1 MFSETPIISVISFI
15 ETWEVLFIVYISE
28 ISPPKK
34 ISGLSSICVAFDY
47 NPYIVD
53 SLKTIP
59 TYYYHKKDKVWEFPV
74 CYLGRLLDNLTFLDE
89 IQLKLLDTPESG
101 QFRQGQLFQEP
112 LSEIEK
118 VSFKMKPFEHQLEA
132 INFGLEHEKWLLLD
146 SMGLGKT
153 NSIIWLAE
161 TLKRRGI
168 IDHCFIICGV
178 NSLKQNWKKE
188 IAKFSTESAVVLG
201 EYTTRTGTIRY
212 RPMDKRAE
220 QLRNPIEEFFVITNI
235 ESLRDD
241 RIIEAFKKSENS
253 FGMIAFDEAHK
264 AATKTSQQ
272 GTNLLKLDAPFKI
285 AATGTLITNNPLSA
299 YVPLSWTEN
308 DQSTLTTYKS
318 QYCNFGGFKNAQ
330 VIGFKNLEVLQE
342 EISNCSLRRTL
353 DQVRSDMPP
362 KTVTIELLEL
372 EDDQRKFYEAI
383 KEGVKEEADKIE
395 LKSANLLALTTRLR
409 QATACPSL
417 LTTQNICSV
426 KVERCVELI
435 SELTSQG
442 EKVVVLSVF
451 KETLNELA
459 AKLGQFRYSIN
470 TGDTPD
476 AIVGNNVDRFQNDPN
491 EQVFAGTWGKVGTGW
506 TLNAASYLICLDT
519 PYTAAMFDQGTDR
532 VWRVNNER
540 PAFITVLEC
549 KDTIDERVQQIIE
562 HKKELGEYLVDGVEF
577 SGTTSSKLDDELR
590 AIIRDL

>member
-1 MFSETPIISVISFI
+1 MIRIIETSTPI
-15 ETWEVLFIVYISE
+15 
-28 ISPPKK
+28 K
-34 ISGLSSICVAFDY
+34 ISGLSSLLVTFDF
-47 NPYIVD
+47 NQYIVD
-53 SLKTIP
+53 ALKTIP
-59 TYYYHKKDKVWEFPV
+59 TYYYHKAIQTWEFPV
-74 CYLGRLLDNLTFLDE
+74 CYLSRLLDSLTFLDD
-89 IQLKLLDTPESG
+89 IQLQLLDDSFLSKS
-101 QFRQGQLFQEP
+101 QYNQAP

-118 VSFKMKPFEHQLEA
+118 VSFKMKPFDHQLEA
-132 INFGLEHEKWLLLD
+132 INYGLAQEKWLLLD

-201 EYTTRTGTIRY
+201 EYTTRNGTIRY
-212 RPMDKRAE
+212 RSMDKRAA
-220 QLRNPIEEFFVITNI
+220 QLKDPIEEFFVITNL

-241 RIIEAFKKSENS
+241 RIIEAFKKSSNN

-272 GTNLLKLDAPFKI
+272 GTNLLKLDAPFKV

-299 YVPLSWTEN
+299 YVPLSWTGN
-308 DQSTLTTYKS
+308 DQSILTTYKS
-318 QYCNFGGFKNAQ
+318 QYCNFGGIHNAQ

-342 EISNCSLRRTL
+342 EIQSCSLRRTL

-362 KTVTIELLEL
+362 KTVTIEVLEPD
-372 EDDQRKFYEAI
+372 ESQRKFYEAI
-383 KEGVKEEADKIE
+383 KQGVKEEADKIE

-417 LTTQNICSV
+417 LTSQKIESI
-426 KVERCVELI
+426 KVQRCLEYIEELV
-435 SELTSQG
+435 SQG

-451 KETLNELA
+451 KETINDLA
-459 AKLGQFRYSIN
+459 TKLGQFRFSVN
-470 TGDTPD
+470 TGDVPD
-476 AIVGNNVDRFQNDPN
+476 AVVASNVSRFQDDPN
-491 EQVFAGTWGKVGTGW
+491 EQVFIGTWGKVGTGW
-506 TLNAASYLICLDT
+506 TLNAASYLICIDT

-532 VWRVNNER
+532 IWRVNNDR
-540 PAFITVLEC
+540 PAFITVLLC
-549 KDTIDERVQQIIE
+549 GDTIDERVQQIIE
-562 HKKELGEYLVDGVEF
+562 NKKELGDYLVDGIEF
-577 SGTTSSKLDDELR
+577 SGTINNKLEDELR
-590 AIIRDL
+590 SIIRDL

>member
-1 MFSETPIISVISFI
+1 MIKI
-15 ETWEVLFIVYISE
+15 YE
-28 ISPPKK
+28 ISPPQK
-34 ISGLSSICVAFDY
+34 ISGLSSLIVQFDY
-47 NPYIVD
+47 NEYIVD
-53 SLKTIP
+53 SIKTIP
-59 TYYYHKKDKVWEFPV
+59 TTHYHKKEKVWELPV
-74 CYLGRLLDNLTFLDE
+74 CYLGRLLDSLTFLDE
-89 IQLKLLDTPESG
+89 IQLRLLDTPDSG
-101 QFRQGQLFQEP
+101 EFHFNKNFNLEP
-112 LSEIEK
+112 LTEIEK

-132 INFGLEHEKWLLLD
+132 INFGLDKEKWLLLD

-188 IAKFSTESAVVLG
+188 IQKFSTESAVVLG
-201 EYTTRTGTIRY
+201 EYTTRTGNTRY
-212 RPMDKRAE
+212 RSMDKRAE
-220 QLRNPIEEFFVITNI
+220 QLRNPIEEFFVITNL

-241 RIIEAFKKSENS
+241 RIIEAFKKSSNK

-272 GTNLLKLDAPFKI
+272 GTNLLKLEAPFKI

-299 YVPLSWTEN
+299 YVPLSWTDN
-308 DQSTLTTYKS
+308 DQSTLSNYKS
-318 QYCNFGGFKNAQ
+318 QYCNFGGFKNNQ

-342 EISNCSLRRTL
+342 VISNCSLRRTL

-362 KTVTIELLEL
+362 KTVTLELLEP

-383 KEGVKEEADKIE
+383 KEGVKEEADKID
-395 LKSANLLALTTRLR
+395 LKTSSLLALTTRLR
-409 QATACPSL
+409 QASACPSI
-417 LTTQNICSV
+417 LTTQPISSC
-426 KVERCVELI
+426 KVDRCLELI
-435 SELTSQG
+435 QELTSQG

-459 AKLGQFRYSIN
+459 AKLGEFRFSLN
-470 TGDTPD
+470 TGDIPD
-476 AIVGNNVDRFQNDPN
+476 PVVASNVARFQDDPR
-491 EQVFAGTWGKVGTGW
+491 EQVFIGTWGKVGTGW
-506 TLNAASYLICLDT
+506 TLNSSSYLICLDT

-532 VWRVNNER
+532 IWRVNNTR
-540 PAFITVLEC
+540 PAFITVLMC

-562 HKKELGEYLVDGVEF
+562 TKKELGEYLVDGVDF
-577 SGTTSSKLDDELR
+577 DNTNNYKLDDELR
-590 AIIRDL
+590 AILRDL

>member
-1 MFSETPIISVISFI
+1 MIHIT
-15 ETWEVLFIVYISE
+15 E
-28 ISPPKK
+28 ISPPQK
-34 ISGLSSICVAFDY
+34 ISGLSSICVTFDF
-47 NPYIVD
+47 NQYIVD
-53 SLKTIP
+53 ALKTIP
-59 TYYYHKKDKVWEFPV
+59 TYYYHKKDNVWEFPI
-74 CYLGRLLDNLTFLDE
+74 CYLGRLLDSLTFLDE
-89 IQLKLLDTPESG
+89 INLKLLDTPESG
-101 QFRQGQLFQEP
+101 EFHFGRQFNLEP
-112 LSEIEK
+112 LSETEK
-118 VSFKMKPFEHQLEA
+118 ISFKMNPFEHQLEA
-132 INFGLEHEKWLLLD
+132 INYGLAHEKWLLLD

-188 IAKFSTESAVVLG
+188 IAKFSTESAIVLG
-201 EYTTRTGTIRY
+201 EHVTRTGSIRY
-212 RPMDKRAE
+212 KSMEKRAE
-220 QLRNPIEEFFVITNI
+220 QLRDPIDEFFVITNL

-241 RIIEAFKKSENS
+241 RIIEAFKKSSNK

-272 GTNLLKLDAPFKI
+272 GTNLLKLEAPFKV

-299 YVPLSWTEN
+299 YVPLSWTGN
-308 DQSTLTTYKS
+308 DQSILTTYKS
-318 QYCNFGGFKNAQ
+318 QYCNFGGIRDSQ

-342 EISNCSLRRTL
+342 EIKSCSLRRTL

-362 KTVTIELLEL
+362 KTVTLEVL
-372 EDDQRKFYEAI
+372 EPNDDQRKFYEAI

-417 LTTQNICSV
+417 LTTQNVSSC
-426 KVERCVELI
+426 KVDRCVELI
-435 SELTSQG
+435 QELTSQG

-451 KETLNELA
+451 KETINELS
-459 AKLGQFRYSIN
+459 AKLDQFRYSIN
-470 TGDTPD
+470 TGDIPD
-476 AIVGNNVDRFQNDPN
+476 AVVANNVSRFQEDPN
-491 EQVFAGTWGKVGTGW
+491 EQVFVGTWGKVGTGW
-506 TLNAASYLICLDT
+506 TLNAASYLICIDT

-532 VWRVNNER
+532 IWRVNNTR
-540 PAFITVLEC
+540 PAFITVLLC
-549 KDTIDERVQQIIE
+549 KETIDERVQQIIE
-562 HKKELGEYLVDGVEF
+562 TKKELGEYLVDGVEF
-577 SGTTSSKLDDELR
+577 SSQNSTKLDDELR

>member
-1 MFSETPIISVISFI
+1 MIRIIETSTPI
-15 ETWEVLFIVYISE
+15 
-28 ISPPKK
+28 K
-34 ISGLSSICVAFDY
+34 ISGLSSLLVTFDF
-47 NPYIVD
+47 NQYIVD

-59 TYYYHKKDKVWEFPV
+59 TYYYHKAIQTWEFPV
-74 CYLGRLLDNLTFLDE
+74 CYLSRLLDSLTFLDD
-89 IQLKLLDTPESG
+89 IQLQLLDDSFLSKS
-101 QFRQGQLFQEP
+101 QYNQAP

-118 VSFKMKPFEHQLEA
+118 VSFKMTPFEHQLEA
-132 INFGLEHEKWLLLD
+132 INYGLAHEKWLLLD

-161 TLKRRGI
+161 TLKRRGL

-188 IAKFSTESAVVLG
+188 IEKFSTESAIILG
-201 EYTTRTGTIRY
+201 EYTTRTGKIRY
-212 RPMDKRAE
+212 RSMDKRAQ
-220 QLRNPIEEFFVITNI
+220 QLKDPIEEFFVITNL

-241 RIIEAFKKSENS
+241 RIIEAFNKTHNK

-272 GTNLLKLDAPFKI
+272 GTNLLKLNAPFKI

-308 DQSTLTTYKS
+308 DQSILTTYKS
-318 QYCNFGGFKNAQ
+318 QYCNLGGFKNSQ

-342 EISNCSLRRTL
+342 EISACSLRRTL

-362 KTVTIELLEL
+362 KTVTLEVL
-372 EDDQRKFYEAI
+372 EPEDDQRKFYEAI
-383 KEGVKEEADKIE
+383 KEGVKEEADKID
-395 LKSANLLALTTRLR
+395 LKTSSLLALTTRLR

-417 LTTQNICSV
+417 LTTQ
-426 KVERCVELI
+426 KVSNCKIDRCVELI
-435 SELTSQG
+435 QELTSQG

-459 AKLGQFRYSIN
+459 TKSSEFRYSIN
-470 TGDTPD
+470 TGDVPD
-476 AIVGNNVDRFQNDPN
+476 TIVSQNVSRFQDDPN
-491 EQVFAGTWGKVGTGW
+491 EQVFVGTWGKVGTGW

-519 PYTAAMFDQGTDR
+519 PYTAAMFDQGCDR
-532 VWRVNNER
+532 IWRVNNTR
-540 PAFITVLEC
+540 PAFITVLLCE
-549 KDTIDERVQQIIE
+549 DTIDERVQQIIE
-562 HKKELGEYLVDGVEF
+562 TKKELGEFLVDGVDF
-577 SGTTSSKLDDELR
+577 SDNNQQLNEILR
-590 AIIRDL
+590 DIVTNL

>member
-1 MFSETPIISVISFI
+1 MIRIF
-15 ETWEVLFIVYISE
+15 E

-34 ISGLSSICVAFDY
+34 ISGLSSLLVDFEY
-47 NPYIVD
+47 NQFIVD
-53 SLKTIP
+53 AIKTIP
-59 TYYYHKKDKVWEFPV
+59 TAHYHKKEKVWELPV
-74 CYLGRLLDNLTFLDE
+74 CYLGRLLDTLTFLDE
-89 IQLKLLDTPESG
+89 IQLKLLNTPESG
-101 QFRQGQLFQEP
+101 EFRFNKQFNLEP

-132 INFGLEHEKWLLLD
+132 INFGLAKEKWLLLD

-188 IAKFSTESAVVLG
+188 IQKFSTESAVVLG
-201 EYTTRTGTIRY
+201 EYTTRNGTTRY
-212 RPMDKRAE
+212 RSMDKRAL
-220 QLRNPIEEFFVITNI
+220 QLKDPIEEFFVITNL

-241 RIIEAFKKSENS
+241 RIIEAFNKSANK

-299 YVPLSWTEN
+299 YVPLSWTGN
-308 DQSTLTTYKS
+308 DESTLTNYKS
-318 QYCNFGGFKNAQ
+318 QYCNFGGFADKQ

-342 EISNCSLRRTL
+342 EIAACSLRRTL

-362 KTVTIELLEL
+362 KTVTLELLEP

-395 LKSANLLALTTRLR
+395 LKTSSLLALTTRLR
-409 QATACPSL
+409 QASACPSL
-417 LTTQNICSV
+417 LTTQPISSC
-426 KVERCVELI
+426 KVDRCVELI
-435 SELTSQG
+435 QELTSQG

-459 AKLGQFRYSIN
+459 AKLGEFRYTIN
-470 TGDTPD
+470 TGDVPD
-476 AIVGNNVDRFQNDPN
+476 AIVADHVARFQDNPD
-491 EQVFAGTWGKVGTGW
+491 EQVFIGTWGKVGTGW

-532 VWRVNNER
+532 IWRVNNTR
-540 PAFITVLEC
+540 PAFIIVLMC

-562 HKKELGEYLVDGVEF
+562 TKKELGEYLVDGVEF
-577 SGTTSSKLDDELR
+577 DNGNNSKLNDELR
-590 AIIRDL
+590 AILRDL

>member
-1 MFSETPIISVISFI
+1 MI
-15 ETWEVLFIVYISE
+15 YITE
-28 ISPPKK
+28 ISPAKK
-34 ISGLSSICVAFDY
+34 ISGLSSIAVTFDF
-47 NPYIVD
+47 NQYIVD
-53 SLKTIP
+53 ALKTIP
-59 TYYYHKKDKVWEFPV
+59 TFYYHKKDNVWEFPV

-101 QFRQGQLFQEP
+101 EFHFNRQYNLEP

-132 INFGLEHEKWLLLD
+132 INFGLAQEKWLLLD

-188 IAKFSTESAVVLG
+188 IEKFSTESAVVLG
-201 EYTTRTGTIRY
+201 EYVTRTGTIRY
-212 RPMDKRAE
+212 RSMEKRAK
-220 QLRNPIEEFFVITNI
+220 QLLDPIDEFFVITNL

-241 RIIEAFKKSENS
+241 RIIEAFKKTHNK

-264 AATKTSQQ
+264 AATKSSQQ
-272 GTNLLKLDAPFKI
+272 GTNLLKLDAPFKV

-299 YVPLSWTEN
+299 YVPLSWTGN

-342 EISNCSLRRTL
+342 EINSCSLRRTL
-353 DQVRSDMPP
+353 DQVRTDMPP
-362 KTVTIELLEL
+362 KTVTLELLEPD
-372 EDDQRKFYEAI
+372 DDQRKFYEAI

-409 QATACPSL
+409 QATSCPSL
-417 LTTQNICSV
+417 LTTQNVSSC
-426 KVERCVELI
+426 KVDRCVELI
-435 SELTSQG
+435 QELTSQG

-451 KETLNELA
+451 KETLKELA
-459 AKLGQFRYSIN
+459 AKLDQFHFSIN

-476 AIVGNNVDRFQNDPN
+476 AVVASNVARFQDDPN

-532 VWRVNNER
+532 IWRVNNTR
-540 PAFITVLEC
+540 PAFITVLLC
-549 KDTIDERVQQIIE
+549 KETIDERVQQIIE
-562 HKKELGEYLVDGVEF
+562 AKKELGEYLVDGIEF
-577 SGTTSSKLDDELR
+577 TNAINNKLDDELR

>member
-1 MFSETPIISVISFI
+1 MIHIT
-15 ETWEVLFIVYISE
+15 E
-28 ISPPKK
+28 ISPPQKM
-34 ISGLSSICVAFDY
+34 SGLSSICVTFDF
-47 NPYIVD
+47 NQYIVD
-53 SLKTIP
+53 ALKTIP
-59 TYYYHKKDKVWEFPV
+59 TYYYHKKDNVWEFPI
-74 CYLGRLLDNLTFLDE
+74 CYLSRLLDSLTFLDE
-89 IQLKLLDTPESG
+89 IQLRLLDTPESG
-101 QFRQGQLFQEP
+101 EFRFNKQYNLEP

-118 VSFKMKPFEHQLEA
+118 VSFKMKPFDHQLEA
-132 INFGLEHEKWLLLD
+132 INYGLAQEKWLLLD

-161 TLKRRGI
+161 TLKRRGV

-201 EYTTRTGTIRY
+201 EYTTRNGTIRY
-212 RPMDKRAE
+212 RSMDKRAA
-220 QLRNPIEEFFVITNI
+220 QLKDPIEEFFVITNL

-241 RIIEAFKKSENS
+241 RIIEAFKKSSNK

-299 YVPLSWTEN
+299 YVPLSWTGN
-308 DQSTLTTYKS
+308 DKSILTTYKS
-318 QYCNFGGFKNAQ
+318 QYCNFGGIHNAQ

-342 EISNCSLRRTL
+342 EIQSCSLRRTL
-353 DQVRSDMPP
+353 DQVRTDMPP
-362 KTVTIELLEL
+362 KTVTLEVL
-372 EDDQRKFYEAI
+372 EPDESQRKFYEAI

-417 LTTQNICSV
+417 LTTQNISSC
-426 KVERCVELI
+426 KVDRCVELI
-435 SELTSQG
+435 QELTSQG

-451 KETLNELA
+451 KETLNDLA
-459 AKLGQFRYSIN
+459 AKLDQFRFSIN
-470 TGDTPD
+470 TGDVPD
-476 AIVGNNVDRFQNDPN
+476 AIVADNVSRFQDDPR
-491 EQVFAGTWGKVGTGW
+491 EQVFIGTWGKVGTGW
-506 TLNAASYLICLDT
+506 TLNAASYLICIDT

-532 VWRVNNER
+532 IWRVNNDR
-540 PAFITVLEC
+540 PAFITVLIC
-549 KDTIDERVQQIIE
+549 GDTIDERVQEIIE
-562 HKKELGEYLVDGVEF
+562 RKKELGEYLVDGVEF
-577 SGTTSSKLDDELR
+577 SGQLNSKLDDELR

>member
-1 MFSETPIISVISFI
+1 MIRIF
-15 ETWEVLFIVYISE
+15 E
-28 ISPPKK
+28 ISPGKK
-34 ISGLSSICVAFDY
+34 ISGLSSLIIDFDF
-47 NPYIVD
+47 NQYIVD
-53 SLKTIP
+53 ALKTLP
-59 TYYYHKKDKVWEFPV
+59 TYHYFKKEKCWEVPI
-74 CYLGRLLDNLTFLDE
+74 CYLGRVLDSLTFLDD
-89 IQLKLLDTPESG
+89 IQLRLLDSPESG
-101 QFRQGQLFQEP
+101 EFHFNKNFNLKP

-118 VSFKMKPFEHQLEA
+118 ISFKMKPFEHQLEA
-132 INFGLEHEKWLLLD
+132 INFGLDKEKWLLLD

-188 IAKFSTESAVVLG
+188 IQKFSTESAVVLG
-201 EYTTRTGTIRY
+201 EYTTRNGTTRY
-212 RPMDKRAE
+212 RSMDKRAQ
-220 QLRNPIEEFFVITNI
+220 QLKDPIEEFFVITNL

-241 RIIEAFKKSENS
+241 RIIEAFKTSSNK

-272 GTNLLKLDAPFKI
+272 GTNLLKLEAPFKI

-299 YVPLSWTEN
+299 YVPLSWTGN
-308 DQSTLTTYKS
+308 DQATLTNYKS
-318 QYCNFGGFKNAQ
+318 QYCNFGGFKNNQ
-330 VIGFKNLEVLQE
+330 VIGFKNLDVLQE
-342 EISNCSLRRTL
+342 EIKSCSLRRTL

-362 KTVTIELLEL
+362 KTVTLELLEP

-395 LKSANLLALTTRLR
+395 LKTSSLLALTTRLR
-409 QATACPSL
+409 QASACPSI
-417 LTTQNICSV
+417 LTTQSV
-426 KVERCVELI
+426 SSCKVDRCVELI
-435 SELTSQG
+435 QELCSQG

-459 AKLGQFRYSIN
+459 AKLSEFRFTVN
-470 TGDTPD
+470 TGDVPD
-476 AIVGNNVDRFQNDPN
+476 PVVASNVARFQDDPN
-491 EQVFAGTWGKVGTGW
+491 EQVFIGTWGKVGTGW
-506 TLNAASYLICLDT
+506 TLNSAAYLICLDT

-532 VWRVNNER
+532 IWRVNNTR
-540 PAFITVLEC
+540 PAFITVLMC

-562 HKKELGEYLVDGVEF
+562 TKKELGEYLVDGVE
-577 SGTTSSKLDDELR
+577 TDNLNNSKLDDELR
-590 AIIRDL
+590 AILRDL

>member
-1 MFSETPIISVISFI
+1 MINV
-15 ETWEVLFIVYISE
+15 VE
-28 ISPPKK
+28 ISPPLK
-34 ISGLSSICVAFDY
+34 ISGLSSLLVSFDF
-47 NPYIVD
+47 NQYIVD
-53 SLKTIP
+53 SIKTIP
-59 TYYYHKKDKVWEFPV
+59 TAHYHKTRKCWELPIA
-74 CYLGRLLDNLTFLDE
+74 YLGRLLDSLTFLDE

-101 QFRQGQLFQEP
+101 EFHFNKNFNLEP

-118 VSFKMKPFEHQLEA
+118 ISFKMKPFEHQLEA
-132 INFGLEHEKWLLLD
+132 INFGLDKEKWLLLD

-188 IAKFSTESAVVLG
+188 IQKFSTESAVVLG
-201 EYTTRTGTIRY
+201 EYTTRNGTTRY
-212 RPMDKRAE
+212 RSMDKRAQ
-220 QLRNPIEEFFVITNI
+220 QLKDPIEEFFVITNL

-241 RIIEAFKKSENS
+241 RIIEAFKTSANK

-272 GTNLLKLDAPFKI
+272 GTNLLKLEAPFKI

-299 YVPLSWTEN
+299 YVPLSWTGN
-308 DQSTLTTYKS
+308 DQSTLSNYKS
-318 QYCNFGGFKNAQ
+318 QYCNFGGFKNNQ
-330 VIGFKNLEVLQE
+330 VIGFKNLDVLQE
-342 EISNCSLRRTL
+342 VIKSCSLRRTL

-362 KTVTIELLEL
+362 KTVTLELLEP

-395 LKSANLLALTTRLR
+395 LKTSSLLALTTRLR
-409 QATACPSL
+409 QASACPGI
-417 LTTQNICSV
+417 LTTQSV
-426 KVERCVELI
+426 SSCKVDRCIELI
-435 SELTSQG
+435 QELTSQG

-459 AKLGQFRYSIN
+459 AKLGEFRFSIN
-470 TGDTPD
+470 TGDVPD
-476 AIVGNNVDRFQNDPN
+476 PVVASNVARFQDDPN
-491 EQVFAGTWGKVGTGW
+491 EQVFIGTWGKVGTGW
-506 TLNAASYLICLDT
+506 TLNSSSYLICLDT

-532 VWRVNNER
+532 IWRVNNTR
-540 PAFITVLEC
+540 PAFITVLMC

-562 HKKELGEYLVDGVEF
+562 TKKELGEYLVDGVEF
-577 SGTTSSKLDDELR
+577 SSTINSRLDDELR
-590 AIIRDL
+590 AILRDL

>member
-1 MFSETPIISVISFI
+1 MIRIT
-15 ETWEVLFIVYISE
+15 E

-34 ISGLSSICVAFDY
+34 ISGLSSICVTFDF
-47 NPYIVD
+47 NQYIVD

-59 TYYYHKKDKVWEFPV
+59 TFYYHKKDNVWEFPV
-74 CYLGRLLDNLTFLDE
+74 CYLGRLLDSLTFLDE
-89 IQLKLLDTPESG
+89 IQLKLLNTPESG
-101 QFRQGQLFQEP
+101 VFQSGEQGQYP
-112 LSEIEK
+112 LSETEK

-161 TLKRRGI
+161 TLKRRGV

-220 QLRNPIEEFFVITNI
+220 QLKSPIEEFFVITNI

-241 RIIEAFKKSENS
+241 RIIEAFKNS
-253 FGMIAFDEAHK
+253 SNKFGMIAFDEAHK
-264 AATKTSQQ
+264 AATKSSQQ

-299 YVPLSWTEN
+299 YVPLSWTGN

-342 EISNCSLRRTL
+342 VINNCSLRRTL

-362 KTVTIELLEL
+362 KTVTIELLEP

-417 LTTQNICSV
+417 LTTQEISSC
-426 KVERCVELI
+426 KVDRCVELI
-435 SELTSQG
+435 QELTSQG

-476 AIVGNNVDRFQNDPN
+476 AVVGSNVDRFQEDPR

-549 KDTIDERVQQIIE
+549 KDTIDERVQEIIE
-562 HKKELGEYLVDGVEF
+562 RKKELGEYLVDGVEF
-577 SGTTSSKLDDELR
+577 SGQINSKLDDELR
-590 AIIRDL
+590 AIIRGL

>member
-1 MFSETPIISVISFI
+1 MIHIT
-15 ETWEVLFIVYISE
+15 E
-28 ISPPKK
+28 ISPPQK
-34 ISGLSSICVAFDY
+34 ISGLSSICVTFDF
-47 NPYIVD
+47 NQYIVD
-53 SLKTIP
+53 ALKTIP
-59 TYYYHKKDKVWEFPV
+59 TYYYHKKDNVWEFPI
-74 CYLGRLLDNLTFLDE
+74 CYLNRLLDSLTFLDE
-89 IQLKLLDTPESG
+89 IQLRLLDTPESG
-101 QFRQGQLFQEP
+101 EFHFGRQFNLDP
-112 LSEIEK
+112 LSETET
-118 VSFKMKPFEHQLEA
+118 VSFKMKPFEHQLDA
-132 INFGLEHEKWLLLD
+132 INYGLTHEKWLLLD

-201 EYTTRTGTIRY
+201 EHITRTGSVRY
-212 RPMDKRAE
+212 KSMDKRAE
-220 QLRNPIEEFFVITNI
+220 QLRDPIDEFFVITNL

-241 RIIEAFKKSENS
+241 RIIEAFKKSSNK

-272 GTNLLKLDAPFKI
+272 GTNLLKLEAPFKV

-299 YVPLSWTEN
+299 YVPLSWTGN
-308 DQSTLTTYKS
+308 DQSILTTYKS
-318 QYCNFGGFKNAQ
+318 QYCNFGGIRDSQ

-342 EISNCSLRRTL
+342 EIKSCSLRRTL

-362 KTVTIELLEL
+362 KTVTLELLEP
-372 EDDQRKFYEAI
+372 DDTQRKFYEAI

-417 LTTQNICSV
+417 LTTQ
-426 KVERCVELI
+426 KVPSCKVDRCVELI
-435 SELTSQG
+435 QELTSQG

-451 KETLNELA
+451 KETINDLA
-459 AKLGQFRYSIN
+459 TKLGQFRFSVN
-470 TGDTPD
+470 TGDIPD
-476 AIVGNNVDRFQNDPN
+476 GVVARNVDKFQDDPN
-491 EQVFAGTWGKVGTGW
+491 EQVFIGTWGKVGTGW
-506 TLNAASYLICLDT
+506 TLNAASYLICIDT

-532 VWRVNNER
+532 IWRVNNTR
-540 PAFITVLEC
+540 PAFITVLLC
-549 KDTIDERVQQIIE
+549 KETIDERVQQIIE
-562 HKKELGEYLVDGVEF
+562 TKKELGEYLVDGVEF
-577 SGTTSSKLDDELR
+577 SSTANSRLDDELR
-590 AIIRDL
+590 AILRDL

>member
-1 MFSETPIISVISFI
+1 MITI
-15 ETWEVLFIVYISE
+15 TE
-28 ISPPKK
+28 ISPASK
-34 ISGLSSICVAFDY
+34 ISGLSSLIVSFDY
-47 NPYIVD
+47 NQYIVD
-53 SLKTIP
+53 AIKTIP
-59 TYYYHKKDKVWEFPV
+59 TYYFHKADKVWEVPI
-74 CYLGRLLDNLTFLDE
+74 CYLGRLLDSLTFLDD
-89 IQLKLLDTPESG
+89 ITLKLLDVPKSG
-101 QFRQGQLFQEP
+101 ELQFNKQYNLEP

-132 INFGLEHEKWLLLD
+132 INFGLSKEKWLLLD

-188 IAKFSTESAVVLG
+188 IQKFSTESAVVLG
-201 EYTTRTGTIRY
+201 EYVTRTGTIRY
-212 RPMDKRAE
+212 RSMDKRAQ
-220 QLRNPIEEFFVITNI
+220 QLKDPIDEFFVITNL

-241 RIIEAFKKSENS
+241 KIIEAFKKSSNK
-253 FGMIAFDEAHK
+253 FGMIAFDEAHR
-264 AATKTSQQ
+264 AATKSSQQ

-299 YVPLSWTEN
+299 YVPLSWTNN
-308 DQSTLTTYKS
+308 DKSILTTYKS

-330 VIGFKNLEVLQE
+330 VIGFKNLEILQE
-342 EISNCSLRRTL
+342 EIKSCSLRRTL

-362 KTVTIELLEL
+362 KTVTLELLEPD
-372 EDDQRKFYEAI
+372 DDQRKFYEAI

-417 LTTQNICSV
+417 LTTQKISNCKI
-426 KVERCVELI
+426 ERCIELLQ
-435 SELTSQG
+435 ELTPQG

-451 KETLNELA
+451 KETINELS
-459 AKLGQFRYSIN
+459 AKLDQFRYSIN

-476 AIVGNNVDRFQNDPN
+476 AVVANNVSRFQDDPN
-491 EQVFAGTWGKVGTGW
+491 EQVFIGTWGKVGTGW
-506 TLNAASYLICLDT
+506 TLNSASYLICLDT

-532 VWRVNNER
+532 IWRVNNTR
-540 PAFITVLEC
+540 PAFITVLMC
-549 KDTIDERVQQIIE
+549 ADSIDERVQQIIE
-562 HKKELGEYLVDGVEF
+562 TKKELGEYLVDGVEF
-577 SGTTSSKLDDELR
+577 SNNNSTRLDDELR

>member
-1 MFSETPIISVISFI
+1 MIRIIETSTPI
-15 ETWEVLFIVYISE
+15 
-28 ISPPKK
+28 K
-34 ISGLSSICVAFDY
+34 ISGLSSLLVTFDF
-47 NPYIVD
+47 NQYIVD
-53 SLKTIP
+53 ALKTIP
-59 TYYYHKKDKVWEFPV
+59 TYYYHKAIQTWEFPV
-74 CYLGRLLDNLTFLDE
+74 CYLSRLLDSLTFLDD
-89 IQLKLLDTPESG
+89 IQLQLLDDSFLSKS
-101 QFRQGQLFQEP
+101 QYNQAP

-118 VSFKMKPFEHQLEA
+118 VSFKMKPFDHQLDA

-188 IAKFSTESAVVLG
+188 IAKFSTESAIVLG
-201 EYTTRTGTIRY
+201 EHITRTGSIRY
-212 RPMDKRAE
+212 KSMDKRAA
-220 QLRNPIEEFFVITNI
+220 QLKDPIEEFFVITNL

-241 RIIEAFKKSENS
+241 RIIEAFKKSSNK

-299 YVPLSWTEN
+299 YVPLSWTNN
-308 DQSTLTTYKS
+308 DQSILTTYKS
-318 QYCNFGGFKNAQ
+318 QYCNFGGIKDSQ
-330 VIGFKNLEVLQE
+330 VIGFKNLDVLRE
-342 EISNCSLRRTL
+342 EIESCSLRRTL

-362 KTVTIELLEL
+362 KTVTLEVL
-372 EDDQRKFYEAI
+372 EPDDSQRKFYEAI

-395 LKSANLLALTTRLR
+395 LKATNLLALTTRLR
-409 QATACPSL
+409 QATACPGL
-417 LTTQNICSV
+417 LTTQ
-426 KVERCVELI
+426 KVESIKVTRCLEYI
-435 SELTSQG
+435 EELTSQG

-451 KETLNELA
+451 KETINDLA
-459 AKLGQFRYSIN
+459 TKLGQFRFSIN
-470 TGDTPD
+470 TGDVSD
-476 AIVGNNVDRFQNDPN
+476 AEVAANVERFQSDPR
-491 EQVFAGTWGKVGTGW
+491 EQVFIGTWGKVGTGW
-506 TLNAASYLICLDT
+506 TLNAASYLICIDT

-532 VWRVNNER
+532 IWRVNNDR
-540 PAFITVLEC
+540 PAFITVLIC
-549 KDTIDERVQQIIE
+549 GGTIDERVQQIIE
-562 HKKELGEYLVDGVEF
+562 TKKELGDYLVDGKE
-577 SGTTSSKLDDELR
+577 SDGSINNKLVDELR

>member
-1 MFSETPIISVISFI
+1 MI
-15 ETWEVLFIVYISE
+15 YITE

-34 ISGLSSICVAFDY
+34 ISGLSSICVTFDFNQY
-47 NPYIVD
+47 VVD
-53 SLKTIP
+53 TLKGIP
-59 TYYYHKKDKVWEFPV
+59 TFYYHKKDQVWEFPV
-74 CYLGRLLDNLTFLDE
+74 CYLGRLLDSLTFLDE
-89 IQLKLLDTPESG
+89 IQLQLLDTSKSG
-101 QFRQGQLFQEP
+101 EFHSTKKYDMEP

-132 INFGLEHEKWLLLD
+132 INFGLDKERWLLLD

-161 TLKRRGI
+161 TLKRRGV

-201 EYTTRTGTIRY
+201 EYTTRTGTTRY
-212 RPMDKRAE
+212 RSMEKRAQ
-220 QLRNPIEEFFVITNI
+220 QLVEPIEEFFVITNL

-241 RIIEAFKKSENS
+241 RIIEAFTNS
-253 FGMIAFDEAHK
+253 SNKFGMIAFDEAHK
-264 AATKTSQQ
+264 AATKSSQQ

-299 YVPLSWTEN
+299 YVPLSWTGN
-308 DQSTLTTYKS
+308 DQSILTAYKS

-353 DQVRSDMPP
+353 DQVRTDMPP
-362 KTVTIELLEL
+362 KTVTLEVL
-372 EDDQRKFYEAI
+372 EPDDDQRKFYEAI
-383 KEGVKEEADKIE
+383 KEGVKEEADKIV

-409 QATACPSL
+409 QATACPSI
-417 LTTQNICSV
+417 LTTQKISSC

-435 SELTSQG
+435 QELTSQG

-459 AKLGQFRYSIN
+459 AKLDQFRFSIN

-476 AIVGNNVDRFQNDPN
+476 AVVASNVARFQDDPK
-491 EQVFAGTWGKVGTGW
+491 EQVFAGTWGKIGTGW

-532 VWRVNNER
+532 IWRVNNDR
-540 PAFITVLEC
+540 PAFITVLLC
-549 KDTIDERVQQIIE
+549 GDTIDERVQQIIE
-562 HKKELGEYLVDGVEF
+562 RKKELGEYLVDGVE
-577 SGTTSSKLDDELR
+577 SSNITNNRLDDELR
-590 AIIRDL
+590 AIIQDL

>member
-1 MFSETPIISVISFI
+1 MIHIT
-15 ETWEVLFIVYISE
+15 E

-34 ISGLSSICVAFDY
+34 ISGLSSIAVTFDFSQ
-47 NPYIVD
+47 YIVD
-53 SLKTIP
+53 ALKTIP
-59 TYYYHKKDKVWEFPV
+59 TFYYHKKDNVWEFPV
-74 CYLGRLLDNLTFLDE
+74 CYLSRLLDSLTFLDE
-89 IQLKLLDTPESG
+89 IQLKLLDIPESG
-101 QFRQGQLFQEP
+101 EFHFGRQFNLDP

-118 VSFKMKPFEHQLEA
+118 VSFKMTPFEHQLEA
-132 INFGLEHEKWLLLD
+132 INYGLAHEKWLLLD

-161 TLKRRGI
+161 TLKRRGL

-188 IAKFSTESAVVLG
+188 IEKFSTESAVVLG
-201 EYTTRTGTIRY
+201 EYTTRTGKIRY
-212 RPMDKRAE
+212 RSMDKRAQ
-220 QLRNPIEEFFVITNI
+220 QLLDPIEEFFVITNL

-241 RIIEAFKKSENS
+241 RIIDAFRKTHNK

-272 GTNLLKLDAPFKI
+272 GTNLLKLDAPFKV

-308 DQSTLTTYKS
+308 DQSILTTYKS
-318 QYCNFGGFKNAQ
+318 QYCNFGGIKDSQ
-330 VIGFKNLEVLQE
+330 IIGFKNLDVLQE
-342 EISNCSLRRTL
+342 EIKSCSLRRTL

-362 KTVTIELLEL
+362 KTVTLELLEP
-372 EDDQRKFYEAI
+372 DDSQKKFYEAI

-417 LTTQNICSV
+417 LTTQNVSSC
-426 KVERCVELI
+426 KVDRCVELI
-435 SELTSQG
+435 QELTSQG

-459 AKLGQFRYSIN
+459 AKLDQFRFSIN

-476 AIVGNNVDRFQNDPN
+476 AVVAANVARFQDNPT

-532 VWRVNNER
+532 IHRITSTR
-540 PAFITVLEC
+540 PSFIIVLQC
-549 KDTIDERVQQIIE
+549 TDTIDERVWQIVE
-562 HKKELGEYLVDGVEF
+562 KKKELGEYLVDGIEF
-577 SGTTSSKLDDELR
+577 TNTINNKLDDELR

>member
-1 MFSETPIISVISFI
+1 MITI
-15 ETWEVLFIVYISE
+15 TE
-28 ISPPKK
+28 ISPPQK
-34 ISGLSSICVAFDY
+34 ISGLSSLAVQFDF
-47 NPYIVD
+47 NQYIVD
-53 SLKTIP
+53 ALKAIP
-59 TYYYHKKDKVWEFPV
+59 TFYYHKRDQVWEFPV
-74 CYLGRLLDNLTFLDE
+74 CYLGRLLDSLTFLDE

-101 QFRQGQLFQEP
+101 EFHFGRQFNLEP

-118 VSFKMKPFEHQLEA
+118 VSFKMKPFDHQLEA
-132 INFGLEHEKWLLLD
+132 INYGLSHEKWLLLD

-188 IAKFSTESAVVLG
+188 IQKFSTESAIVLG
-201 EYTTRTGTIRY
+201 EHVTRTGSIRY
-212 RPMDKRAE
+212 KSMDKRAA
-220 QLRNPIEEFFVITNI
+220 QLKDSIEEFFVITNL

-241 RIIEAFKKSENS
+241 RIIEAFKTSSNK

-264 AATKTSQQ
+264 AATKSSQQ
-272 GTNLLKLDAPFKI
+272 GTNLLKLEAPFKI

-299 YVPLSWTEN
+299 YVPLSWTGN

-342 EISNCSLRRTL
+342 EIKSCSLRRTL

-362 KTVTIELLEL
+362 KTVTLEVL
-372 EDDQRKFYEAI
+372 EPNDDQRKFYEAI

-417 LTTQNICSV
+417 LTTQNVSSC
-426 KVERCVELI
+426 KVDRCVELI
-435 SELTSQG
+435 QELTSQG

-451 KETLNELA
+451 KETINELS
-459 AKLGQFRYSIN
+459 AKLDQFRYSIN
-470 TGDTPD
+470 TGDVPD
-476 AIVGNNVDRFQNDPN
+476 AVVANNVSRFQEDPN
-491 EQVFAGTWGKVGTGW
+491 EQVFVGTWGKVGTGW
-506 TLNAASYLICLDT
+506 TLNAASYLVCIDT

-532 VWRVNNER
+532 IWRVNNER
-540 PAFITVLEC
+540 PAFITVLICE
-549 KDTIDERVQQIIE
+549 DTIDERVQQIIE
-562 HKKELGEYLVDGVEF
+562 TKKELGEFLVDGVEF
-577 SGTTSSKLDDELR
+577 SGQTNSKLEDELR

>member
-1 MFSETPIISVISFI
+1 MIRIT
-15 ETWEVLFIVYISE
+15 E

-34 ISGLSSICVAFDY
+34 ISGLSSICVTFDF
-47 NPYIVD
+47 NQYIVD

-59 TYYYHKKDKVWEFPV
+59 TFYYHKKDNVWEFPV
-74 CYLGRLLDNLTFLDE
+74 CYLGRLLDSLTFLDE
-89 IQLKLLDTPESG
+89 IQLKLLNTPESG
-101 QFRQGQLFQEP
+101 SFQSGEQGQYP
-112 LSEIEK
+112 LSETEK

-161 TLKRRGI
+161 TLKRRGV

-220 QLRNPIEEFFVITNI
+220 QLKSPIEEFFVITNI

-241 RIIEAFKKSENS
+241 RIIEAFKKSSNK

-264 AATKTSQQ
+264 AATKSSQQ

-299 YVPLSWTEN
+299 YVPLSWTGN

-342 EISNCSLRRTL
+342 VINNCSLRRTL

-362 KTVTIELLEL
+362 KTVTIELLEP

-417 LTTQNICSV
+417 LTTQEISSC
-426 KVERCVELI
+426 KVDRCVELI
-435 SELTSQG
+435 QELTSQG

-476 AIVGNNVDRFQNDPN
+476 AVVGSNVDRFQEDPR

-549 KDTIDERVQQIIE
+549 KDTIDERVQEIIE
-562 HKKELGEYLVDGVEF
+562 RKKELGEYLVDGVEF
-577 SGTTSSKLDDELR
+577 SGQINSKLDDELR
-590 AIIRDL
+590 AIIRGL

>member
-1 MFSETPIISVISFI
+1 MI
-15 ETWEVLFIVYISE
+15 YISE

-34 ISGLSSICVAFDY
+34 VSGLSSICVAFDY
-47 NPYIVD
+47 NQYIVD

-59 TYYYHKKDKVWEFPV
+59 TYYYHKKDKIWEFPI
-74 CYLGRLLDNLTFLDE
+74 CYLSRLLDSLTFLDE
-89 IQLKLLDTPESG
+89 IQLRLLNTPESG
-101 QFRQGQLFQEP
+101 QFHFTKQAQPP

-201 EYTTRTGTIRY
+201 EYITRTGTIRY

-220 QLRNPIEEFFVITNI
+220 QLRNPIEEFFIITNI

-299 YVPLSWTEN
+299 YVPLFWTGN
-308 DQSTLTTYKS
+308 DQSILTMYKS

-435 SELTSQG
+435 NELTSQG

-476 AIVGNNVDRFQNDPN
+476 AIVGNNVARFQEDPR

-519 PYTAAMFDQGTDR
+519 PYTSAMFDQGTDR

-562 HKKELGEYLVDGVEF
+562 HKKELGEYLVDGIEF
-577 SGTTSSKLDDELR
+577 SGTSNSKLDDELR

>member
-1 MFSETPIISVISFI
+1 MIYLT
-15 ETWEVLFIVYISE
+15 E

-34 ISGLSSICVAFDY
+34 ISGLSSICATFDY
-47 NPYIVD
+47 NQYIVD
-53 SLKTIP
+53 AMKTIP
-59 TYYYHKKDKVWEFPV
+59 TFYYHKKDNVWEFPV

-89 IQLKLLDTPESG
+89 IQLRLLDTPESG
-101 QFRQGQLFQEP
+101 EFHFGRQFNMQP
-112 LSEIEK
+112 LSETEK
-118 VSFKMKPFEHQLEA
+118 VSFKMNPFEHQLEA
-132 INFGLEHEKWLLLD
+132 INYGLSREKWLLLD

-201 EYTTRTGTIRY
+201 EHITRTGTIRY
-212 RPMDKRAE
+212 KSMEKRAE
-220 QLRNPIEEFFVITNI
+220 QLKNPIEEFFVITNL

-241 RIIEAFKKSENS
+241 RIIEAFKKSSNK

-272 GTNLLKLDAPFKI
+272 GTNLLKLDAPFKV

-299 YVPLSWTEN
+299 YVPLSWTGN
-308 DQSTLTTYKS
+308 DQSILTTYKS
-318 QYCNFGGFKNAQ
+318 QYCNFGGIKDSQ

-342 EISNCSLRRTL
+342 EIKSCSLRRTL
-353 DQVRSDMPP
+353 DQVRADMPP
-362 KTVTIELLEL
+362 KTVTIEVLEPD
-372 EDDQRKFYEAI
+372 ESQRKFYEAI

-417 LTTQNICSV
+417 LTSQNVPST
-426 KVERCVELI
+426 KVDRCVELI
-435 SELTSQG
+435 QELTSQG

-451 KETLNELA
+451 KETINDLA
-459 AKLGQFRYSIN
+459 AKLGQFRFSIN
-470 TGDTPD
+470 TGDIPD
-476 AIVGNNVDRFQNDPN
+476 GVVANNVTRFQEDPN
-491 EQVFAGTWGKVGTGW
+491 EQVFIGTWGKVGTGW
-506 TLNAASYLICLDT
+506 TLNSASYLICIDT
-519 PYTAAMFDQGTDR
+519 PYTSAMFDQGTDR
-532 VWRVNNER
+532 IYRVNNTR
-540 PAFITVLEC
+540 PAFITVLLC

-562 HKKELGEYLVDGVEF
+562 TKKELSEYLVDGVEF
-577 SGTTSSKLDDELR
+577 NGASNSRLDDELR

>member
-1 MFSETPIISVISFI
+1 MIHIT
-15 ETWEVLFIVYISE
+15 E

-34 ISGLSSICVAFDY
+34 ISGLSSICVTFDF
-47 NPYIVD
+47 NQHIVD

-59 TYYYHKKDKVWEFPV
+59 TFYLHKKDNVWEFPV
-74 CYLGRLLDNLTFLDE
+74 CYLNRLLDNLTFLDE
-89 IQLKLLDTPESG
+89 ITLRLLDTPESG
-101 QFRQGQLFQEP
+101 EFHFGRQFNLEP

-132 INFGLEHEKWLLLD
+132 INYGLAHEKWLLLD

-161 TLKRRGI
+161 TLKRRGL

-188 IAKFSTESAVVLG
+188 IQKFSTESAIVLG
-201 EYTTRTGTIRY
+201 EYTTRTGKVRY
-212 RPMDKRAE
+212 RSMDKRAQ
-220 QLRNPIEEFFVITNI
+220 QLKGPIEEFFVITNL

-241 RIIEAFKKSENS
+241 RIIEAFKKSSNK

-299 YVPLSWTEN
+299 YVPLSWTGN
-308 DQSTLTTYKS
+308 DQSILTTYKS
-318 QYCNFGGFKNAQ
+318 QYCNFGGIKDSQ
-330 VIGFKNLEVLQE
+330 VIGFKNLDVLRE
-342 EISNCSLRRTL
+342 EIESCSLRRTL

-362 KTVTIELLEL
+362 KTITVEVLEP
-372 EDDQRKFYEAI
+372 DDNQRKFYEAI

-395 LKSANLLALTTRLR
+395 LKASNLLALTTRLR
-409 QATACPSL
+409 QATACPSI
-417 LTTQNICSV
+417 LTTQKIESI
-426 KVERCVELI
+426 KVTRCLEYI
-435 SELTSQG
+435 EELTSQG

-451 KETLNELA
+451 KETLNDLA
-459 AKLGQFRYSIN
+459 AKLGQFRFSLN

-476 AIVGNNVDRFQNDPN
+476 AVVASNIERFQNDPN
-491 EQVFAGTWGKVGTGW
+491 EQVCIGTWGKIGTGW
-506 TLNAASYLICLDT
+506 TLNAASYLICIDT

-532 VWRVNNER
+532 IWRVNNTR
-540 PAFITVLEC
+540 PAFITVLICNE
-549 KDTIDERVQQIIE
+549 TIDERVQEIIE
-562 HKKELGEYLVDGVEF
+562 TKKELGDYLVDGVEF
-577 SGTTSSKLDDELR
+577 NESQNSKLNDELL

>member
-1 MFSETPIISVISFI
+1 MIHIT
-15 ETWEVLFIVYISE
+15 E
-28 ISPPKK
+28 ISPPQK
-34 ISGLSSICVAFDY
+34 ISGLSSICVTFDF
-47 NPYIVD
+47 NQYIVD
-53 SLKTIP
+53 ALKTIP
-59 TYYYHKKDKVWEFPV
+59 TFYYHKKDNVWEFPI
-74 CYLGRLLDNLTFLDE
+74 CYLGRLLDSLTFLDE

-101 QFRQGQLFQEP
+101 EFHFGRQFNLEP
-112 LSEIEK
+112 LSETERI
-118 VSFKMKPFEHQLEA
+118 SFKMNPFDHQLEA
-132 INFGLEHEKWLLLD
+132 INYGLAHEKWLLLD

-188 IAKFSTESAVVLG
+188 IQKFSTESAVVLG
-201 EYTTRTGTIRY
+201 EYTTRTGSIRY
-212 RPMDKRAE
+212 RSMEKRAA
-220 QLRNPIEEFFVITNI
+220 QLKDPINEFFVITNL

-241 RIIEAFKKSENS
+241 RIIEAFKKSSNK

-272 GTNLLKLDAPFKI
+272 GTNLLKLEAPFKV

-299 YVPLSWTEN
+299 YVPLSWTGN
-308 DQSTLTTYKS
+308 DQSILTTYKS
-318 QYCNFGGFKNAQ
+318 QYCNFGGIRDSQ

-342 EISNCSLRRTL
+342 EIKSCSLRRTL

-362 KTVTIELLEL
+362 KTVTLEVLEL
-372 EDDQRKFYEAI
+372 DDSQRKFYEAI

-409 QATACPSL
+409 QATACPGL
-417 LTTQNICSV
+417 LTTQKVESV
-426 KVERCVELI
+426 KVARCLEYVE
-435 SELTSQG
+435 ELVSQG

-451 KETLNELA
+451 KETLNDLA
-459 AKLGQFRYSIN
+459 SKLGQFRFSVN

-476 AIVGNNVDRFQNDPN
+476 AIVTNNVSRFQEDPN
-491 EQVFAGTWGKVGTGW
+491 EQVFIGTWGKVGTGW
-506 TLNAASYLICLDT
+506 TLNAASYLICIDT

-532 VWRVNNER
+532 IWRVNNER
-540 PAFITVLEC
+540 PAFITVLICNE
-549 KDTIDERVQQIIE
+549 TIDERVQQIIE
-562 HKKELGEYLVDGVEF
+562 TKKELGEYLVDGVEF
-577 SGTTSSKLDDELR
+577 SNQTNTRLDDELR

>member
-1 MFSETPIISVISFI
+1 MIRIT
-15 ETWEVLFIVYISE
+15 E
-28 ISPPKK
+28 ITPPKK
-34 ISGLSSICVAFDY
+34 ISGLSSIVVQFDY
-47 NPYIVD
+47 NQYIVD
-53 SLKTIP
+53 SIKTIP
-59 TYYYHKKDKVWEFPV
+59 TVHFHKKEKVWELPI
-74 CYLGRLLDNLTFLDE
+74 CYLGRLLDSLTFLDD

-101 QFRQGQLFQEP
+101 EFRFNKNFNLEP
-112 LSEIEK
+112 LTEIEK

-132 INFGLEHEKWLLLD
+132 INFGLDKEKWLLLD

-161 TLKRRGI
+161 TLKRRGV

-188 IAKFSTESAVVLG
+188 IQKFSTESAVVLG
-201 EYTTRTGTIRY
+201 EYITRTGTTRY
-212 RPMDKRAE
+212 RSMDKRAQ
-220 QLRNPIEEFFVITNI
+220 QLKDPIEEFFVITNL

-241 RIIEAFKKSENS
+241 RIIEAFNTSKNK

-272 GTNLLKLDAPFKI
+272 GTNLLKLEAPFKI

-299 YVPLSWTEN
+299 YVPLSWTNN
-308 DQSTLTTYKS
+308 DVSILTNYKS
-318 QYCNFGGFKNAQ
+318 QYCNFGGFKNNQ

-362 KTVTIELLEL
+362 KTVTLEIL
-372 EDDQRKFYEAI
+372 EPEDDQRKFYEAI

-395 LKSANLLALTTRLR
+395 LKTSSLLALTTRLR
-409 QATACPSL
+409 QASSCPSI
-417 LTTQNICSV
+417 LTTQPVSSCKID
-426 KVERCVELI
+426 RCVELI
-435 SELTSQG
+435 EELTSQG

-459 AKLGQFRYSIN
+459 TKLDQFRYSIN
-470 TGDTPD
+470 TGDVPD
-476 AIVGNNVDRFQNDPN
+476 PVVANNVERFQYDAN

-506 TLNAASYLICLDT
+506 TLNSASYLICLDT

-532 VWRVNNER
+532 IWRVNNTR
-540 PAFITVLEC
+540 PAFITVLMC
-549 KDTIDERVQQIIE
+549 SDTIDERVQQIIE
-562 HKKELGEYLVDGVEF
+562 TKKELGEYLVDGIEF
-577 SGTTSSKLDDELR
+577 DNTNNSRLDDELR
-590 AIIRDL
+590 AILRDL

>member
-1 MFSETPIISVISFI
+1 MINIT
-15 ETWEVLFIVYISE
+15 E

-34 ISGLSSICVAFDY
+34 ISGLSSLIVQFDY
-47 NPYIVD
+47 NQYIVD
-53 SLKTIP
+53 ALKTIP
-59 TYYYHKKDKVWEFPV
+59 TYYFHKKDKLWEFPI
-74 CYLGRLLDNLTFLDE
+74 CYLGRLLDSLTFLDE

-101 QFRQGQLFQEP
+101 EFHFSKQYNLEP

-118 VSFKMKPFEHQLEA
+118 VSFKMKPFDHQLEA
-132 INFGLEHEKWLLLD
+132 INFGLTHEKWLLLD

-153 NSIIWLAE
+153 NSIVWLAE
-161 TLKRRGI
+161 TLKRRGL

-201 EYTTRTGTIRY
+201 EYITRTGKTRY
-212 RPMDKRAE
+212 RSMDKRAQ
-220 QLRNPIEEFFVITNI
+220 QLLDPIEEFFVITNL

-241 RIIEAFKKSENS
+241 RIIEAFKKTHNK

-272 GTNLLKLDAPFKI
+272 GTNLLKLDAPFKV

-299 YVPLSWTEN
+299 YVPLSWTDN
-308 DQSTLTTYKS
+308 DKSILTAYKS

-330 VIGFKNLEVLQE
+330 VIGFKNLEILQE

-362 KTVTIELLEL
+362 KTVTLETL
-372 EDDQRKFYEAI
+372 EPEDDQKKFYEAI

-395 LKSANLLALTTRLR
+395 LKSSNLLALTTRLR

-417 LTTQNICSV
+417 LTTQ
-426 KVERCVELI
+426 KVSSCKVDRCAELI
-435 SELTSQG
+435 QELTSQG

-459 AKLGQFRYSIN
+459 PKLGQFRFSIN
-470 TGDTPD
+470 TGDIPD
-476 AIVGNNVDRFQNDPN
+476 AVVANNVNRFQEDPN
-491 EQVFAGTWGKVGTGW
+491 EQVFIGTWGKVGTGW

-532 VWRVNNER
+532 IYRVNNTR
-540 PAFITVLEC
+540 PAFITVLQC
-549 KDTIDERVQQIIE
+549 ADTIDERVWQIIE
-562 HKKELGEYLVDGVEF
+562 NKKELGEYLVDGIEF
-577 SGTTSSKLDDELR
+577 SNANNTKLDDELR

>member
-1 MFSETPIISVISFI
+1 MIYLT
-15 ETWEVLFIVYISE
+15 E

-34 ISGLSSICVAFDY
+34 ISGLSSICATFDY
-47 NPYIVD
+47 NQYVVD
-53 SLKTIP
+53 AMKTIP
-59 TYYYHKKDKVWEFPV
+59 TFYYHKKDNVWEFPV

-89 IQLKLLDTPESG
+89 IQLRLLDTPESG
-101 QFRQGQLFQEP
+101 EFHFGRQFNMQP
-112 LSEIEK
+112 LSETEK
-118 VSFKMKPFEHQLEA
+118 VSFKMNPFEHQLEA
-132 INFGLEHEKWLLLD
+132 INYGLSREKWLLLD

-161 TLKRRGI
+161 TLKRRGV

-201 EYTTRTGTIRY
+201 EHITRTGTIRY
-212 RPMDKRAE
+212 KSMEKRAE
-220 QLRNPIEEFFVITNI
+220 QLKNPIEEFFVITNL

-241 RIIEAFKKSENS
+241 RIIEAFKKSSNK

-272 GTNLLKLDAPFKI
+272 GTNLLKLDAPFKV

-299 YVPLSWTEN
+299 YVPLSWTGN
-308 DQSTLTTYKS
+308 DQSILTTYKS
-318 QYCNFGGFKNAQ
+318 QYCNFGGIKDSQ

-342 EISNCSLRRTL
+342 EIKSCSLRRTL
-353 DQVRSDMPP
+353 DQVRADMPP
-362 KTVTIELLEL
+362 KTVTIEVLEPD
-372 EDDQRKFYEAI
+372 ESQRKFYEAI

-417 LTTQNICSV
+417 LTSQNIPST
-426 KVERCVELI
+426 KVDRCVELI
-435 SELTSQG
+435 QELTSQG

-451 KETLNELA
+451 KETINDLA
-459 AKLGQFRYSIN
+459 AKLGQFRFSIN
-470 TGDTPD
+470 TGDIPD
-476 AIVGNNVDRFQNDPN
+476 GVVANNVTRFQEDPR
-491 EQVFAGTWGKVGTGW
+491 EQVFIGTWGKVGTGW
-506 TLNAASYLICLDT
+506 TLNAASYLICIDT
-519 PYTAAMFDQGTDR
+519 PYTSAMFDQGTDR
-532 VWRVNNER
+532 IYRVNNTR
-540 PAFITVLEC
+540 PAFITVLLC

-562 HKKELGEYLVDGVEF
+562 TKKELSEYLVDGVEF
-577 SGTTSSKLDDELR
+577 NGAANSRLDDELR

>member
-1 MFSETPIISVISFI
+1 MIYLT
-15 ETWEVLFIVYISE
+15 E

-34 ISGLSSICVAFDY
+34 ISGLSSIAVTFDY
-47 NPYIVD
+47 NQYIVD

-59 TYYYHKKDKVWEFPV
+59 TFYYHKKDQVWEFPV
-74 CYLGRLLDNLTFLDE
+74 CYLGRLLDSLTFLDE
-89 IQLKLLDTPESG
+89 IQLKLLDTPKLGE
-101 QFRQGQLFQEP
+101 FRSNKKYNLEP

-118 VSFKMKPFEHQLEA
+118 ISFKMKPFEHQLEA
-132 INFGLEHEKWLLLD
+132 INFGLAQERWLLLD

-188 IAKFSTESAVVLG
+188 IEKFSTESAMVLG
-201 EYTTRTGTIRY
+201 EYTTRTGKTRY
-212 RPMDKRAE
+212 RSMDKRAA
-220 QLRNPIEEFFVITNI
+220 QLKDPIEEFFVITNL

-241 RIIEAFKKSENS
+241 RIIEAFKKSSNK
-253 FGMIAFDEAHK
+253 FGMIAFDEAHR
-264 AATKTSQQ
+264 AATKNSQQ
-272 GTNLLKLDAPFKI
+272 GTNLLKLEAPFKV

-308 DQSTLTTYKS
+308 DQSILTTYKS

-342 EISNCSLRRTL
+342 EIQNCSLRRTL
-353 DQVRSDMPP
+353 DQVRSDMPT
-362 KTVTIELLEL
+362 KTVTLEVLEL

-417 LTTQNICSV
+417 LTTQSISSC
-426 KVERCVELI
+426 KVDRCVELI
-435 SELTSQG
+435 QELTSQG

-459 AKLGQFRYSIN
+459 SKLGQFRYSIN

-476 AIVGNNVDRFQNDPN
+476 AIVSSNVTRFQEDPN
-491 EQVFAGTWGKVGTGW
+491 EQVFAGTFGKVGTGW
-506 TLNAASYLICLDT
+506 TLNAASYMICLDT
-519 PYTAAMFDQGTDR
+519 PYTAAMFDQGADR
-532 VWRVNNER
+532 IYRVNNTR
-540 PAFITVLEC
+540 PAFITVLQCAE
-549 KDTIDERVQQIIE
+549 TIDERVWQIIE
-562 HKKELGEYLVDGVEF
+562 AKKELGEYLVDGVEF
-577 SGTTSSKLDDELR
+577 SNATNSRLDDELR
-590 AIIRDL
+590 AILRDL

>member
-1 MFSETPIISVISFI
+1 MIYVT
-15 ETWEVLFIVYISE
+15 E
-28 ISPPKK
+28 ISPPRK
-34 ISGLSSICVAFDY
+34 ISGLSSIIVQFDY
-47 NPYIVD
+47 SQYVVD

-59 TYYYHKKDKVWEFPV
+59 TYYFHKKDNAWEIPIS
-74 CYLGRLLDNLTFLDE
+74 YLGRLLDSLTFLDD
-89 IQLKLLDTPESG
+89 IQLQLLDDSFLSKS
-101 QFRQGQLFQEP
+101 QYNLEP
-112 LSEIEK
+112 LSETEK
-118 VSFKMKPFEHQLEA
+118 ISFKMKPFDHQLEA
-132 INFGLEHEKWLLLD
+132 INYGLSHEKWLLLD

-161 TLKRRGI
+161 TLKRRGV

-188 IAKFSTESAVVLG
+188 IQKFSTESAVVLG
-201 EYTTRTGTIRY
+201 EYTTRTGKVRY
-212 RPMDKRAE
+212 RSMDKRAA
-220 QLRNPIEEFFVITNI
+220 QLKDPIDEFFVITNL

-241 RIIEAFKKSENS
+241 RIIEAFKKSSNK

-272 GTNLLKLDAPFKI
+272 GTNLLKLEAPFKV

-299 YVPLSWTEN
+299 YVPLSWTGN
-308 DQSTLTTYKS
+308 DQSILTTYKS
-318 QYCNFGGFKNAQ
+318 QYCNFGGIRDSQ

-342 EISNCSLRRTL
+342 EIKSCSLRRTL

-362 KTVTIELLEL
+362 KTVTLEVL
-372 EDDQRKFYEAI
+372 EPNDDQRKFYEAI

-417 LTTQNICSV
+417 LTTQNVSSC
-426 KVERCVELI
+426 KVDRCVELI
-435 SELTSQG
+435 QELTSQG

-451 KETLNELA
+451 KETINELS
-459 AKLGQFRYSIN
+459 AKLDQFRYSIN
-470 TGDTPD
+470 TGDVPD
-476 AIVGNNVDRFQNDPN
+476 AVVANNVSRFQEDPN
-491 EQVFAGTWGKVGTGW
+491 EQVFVGTWGKVGTGW
-506 TLNAASYLICLDT
+506 TLNAASYLICIDT

-532 VWRVNNER
+532 IWRVNNTR
-540 PAFITVLEC
+540 PAFITVLLC
-549 KDTIDERVQQIIE
+549 GDTIDERVQQIIE
-562 HKKELGEYLVDGVEF
+562 TKKELGEYLVDGVEF
-577 SGTTSSKLDDELR
+577 SSQNSTKLDDELR

>member
-1 MFSETPIISVISFI
+1 MI
-15 ETWEVLFIVYISE
+15 YITE

-34 ISGLSSICVAFDY
+34 ISGLSSIAVTFDFSQ
-47 NPYIVD
+47 YIVD
-53 SLKTIP
+53 ALKTIP
-59 TYYYHKKDKVWEFPV
+59 TFYYHKKDNVWEFPV
-74 CYLGRLLDNLTFLDE
+74 CYLGRLLDSLTFLDE
-89 IQLKLLDTPESG
+89 IQLKLLDAPKSG
-101 QFRQGQLFQEP
+101 EFHFGRQFNLEP

-118 VSFKMKPFEHQLEA
+118 VSFKMNPFEHQLEA
-132 INFGLEHEKWLLLD
+132 INYGLAHEKWLLLD

-188 IAKFSTESAVVLG
+188 IEKFSTESAVVLG
-201 EYTTRTGTIRY
+201 EYVTRTGTIRY
-212 RPMDKRAE
+212 RSMDKRAK
-220 QLRNPIEEFFVITNI
+220 QLLDPIEEFFVITNL

-241 RIIEAFKKSENS
+241 RIIEAFKKSSNK

-264 AATKTSQQ
+264 AATKSSQQ
-272 GTNLLKLDAPFKI
+272 GTNLLKLEAPFKV

-299 YVPLSWTEN
+299 YVPLSWTNN
-308 DQSTLTTYKS
+308 DQSTLTAYKS

-342 EISNCSLRRTL
+342 EINSCSLRRTL
-353 DQVRSDMPP
+353 DQVRADMPL
-362 KTVTIELLEL
+362 KTVTLELLEPD
-372 EDDQRKFYEAI
+372 DDQRKFYEAI

-409 QATACPSL
+409 QATSCPSL
-417 LTTQNICSV
+417 LTTQNISSC
-426 KVERCVELI
+426 KVDRCVELI
-435 SELTSQG
+435 QELTSQG

-451 KETLNELA
+451 KETLKELA
-459 AKLGQFRYSIN
+459 AKLDQFRFSIN

-476 AIVGNNVDRFQNDPN
+476 AVVAANVARFQDNPT

-532 VWRVNNER
+532 IWRVNNTR
-540 PAFITVLEC
+540 PAFITVLLC

-562 HKKELGEYLVDGVEF
+562 AKKELGEYLVDGIEF
-577 SGTTSSKLDDELR
+577 TNTINNKLDDELR

>member
-1 MFSETPIISVISFI
+1 MIRLT
-15 ETWEVLFIVYISE
+15 E

-34 ISGLSSICVAFDY
+34 ISGLSSICVTFDF
-47 NPYIVD
+47 NQYIVD
-53 SLKTIP
+53 ALKTIP
-59 TYYYHKKDKVWEFPV
+59 TFYYHKKDNVWEFPV
-74 CYLGRLLDNLTFLDE
+74 CYLGRLLDSLTFLDE
-89 IQLKLLDTPESG
+89 IQLKLLDTPELG
-101 QFRQGQLFQEP
+101 QFRFASKYQQPP

-132 INFGLEHEKWLLLD
+132 INFGLSQEKWLLLD

-161 TLKRRGI
+161 TLKRRGV

-188 IAKFSTESAVVLG
+188 IEKFSTESAVVLG
-201 EYTTRTGTIRY
+201 EYITRTGTVRY
-212 RPMDKRAE
+212 RSMDKRAQ
-220 QLRNPIEEFFVITNI
+220 QLKDPIEEFFVITNL

-241 RIIEAFKKSENS
+241 RIIEAFKKSSNS

-264 AATKTSQQ
+264 AATKSSQQ

-299 YVPLSWTEN
+299 YVPLSWTGN

-342 EISNCSLRRTL
+342 EINECSLRRTL

-362 KTVTIELLEL
+362 KTVTLELLEPN
-372 EDDQRKFYEAI
+372 DDQRKFYEAI

-395 LKSANLLALTTRLR
+395 LKATNLLALTTRLR
-409 QATACPSL
+409 QATSCPSL
-417 LTTQNICSV
+417 LTTQEVSSC
-426 KVERCVELI
+426 KVDRCVELI
-435 SELTSQG
+435 QELTSQG

-459 AKLGQFRYSIN
+459 AKLGQFRFSIN
-470 TGDTPD
+470 TGDVPD
-476 AIVGNNVDRFQNDPN
+476 AVVASNVSRFQEDPN

-506 TLNAASYLICLDT
+506 TLNSASYLICLDT

-532 VWRVNNER
+532 IWRVNNTR
-540 PAFITVLEC
+540 PAFITVLLC
-549 KDTIDERVQQIIE
+549 KETIDERVQQIIE
-562 HKKELGEYLVDGVEF
+562 TKKELGDYLVDGKEF
-577 SGTTSSKLDDELR
+577 TGSINSKLEDELR
-590 AIIRDL
+590 SIILDL

>member
-1 MFSETPIISVISFI
+1 MIYVT
-15 ETWEVLFIVYISE
+15 E
-28 ISPPKK
+28 ISPPRK
-34 ISGLSSICVAFDY
+34 ISGLSSIIVQFDY
-47 NPYIVD
+47 SQYVVD

-59 TYYYHKKDKVWEFPV
+59 TYYFHKKDNAWEIPIS
-74 CYLGRLLDNLTFLDE
+74 YLGRLLDSLTFLDD
-89 IQLKLLDTPESG
+89 IQLQLLDDSFLSKS
-101 QFRQGQLFQEP
+101 QYNQAP

-132 INFGLEHEKWLLLD
+132 INYGLAHEKWLLLD

-161 TLKRRGI
+161 TLKRRGL

-188 IAKFSTESAVVLG
+188 IQKFSTESAVVLG
-201 EYTTRTGTIRY
+201 EHITRTGSIRY
-212 RPMDKRAE
+212 KSMDKRAQ
-220 QLRNPIEEFFVITNI
+220 QLKDPIDEFFVITNL

-241 RIIEAFKKSENS
+241 RIIEAFKKSSNK

-299 YVPLSWTEN
+299 YVPLSWTGN
-308 DQSTLTTYKS
+308 DQSILTTYKA
-318 QYCNFGGFKNAQ
+318 QYCNFGGIKDSQ
-330 VIGFKNLEVLQE
+330 VIGFKNLEVLRE
-342 EISNCSLRRTL
+342 EIESCSLRRTL

-362 KTVTIELLEL
+362 KTITIEVLEPD
-372 EDDQRKFYEAI
+372 ESQRKFYEAI

-417 LTTQNICSV
+417 LTTQ
-426 KVERCVELI
+426 KVSSCKVDRCLELI
-435 SELTSQG
+435 QELTSQG

-451 KETLNELA
+451 KETLADLA
-459 AKLGQFRYSIN
+459 TKLDQFRFSVN
-470 TGDTPD
+470 TGDVPD
-476 AIVGNNVDRFQNDPN
+476 AVVASNVERFQEDPN
-491 EQVFAGTWGKVGTGW
+491 EQVFIGTWGKVGTGW
-506 TLNAASYLICLDT
+506 TLNAASYLICIDT

-532 VWRVNNER
+532 IWRVNNTR
-540 PAFITVLEC
+540 PAFITVLICDE
-549 KDTIDERVQQIIE
+549 TIDERVQEIIE
-562 HKKELGEYLVDGVEF
+562 TKKELGEYLVDGIET
-577 SGTTSSKLDDELR
+577 GNQINTRLDDELR

>member
-1 MFSETPIISVISFI
+1 MIYLT
-15 ETWEVLFIVYISE
+15 E

-34 ISGLSSICVAFDY
+34 ISGLSSICCTFDFNQY
-47 NPYIVD
+47 VVD

-59 TYYYHKKDKVWEFPV
+59 TYYYHKRDNVWEFPI

-89 IQLKLLDTPESG
+89 IQLRLLNTPESG
-101 QFRQGQLFQEP
+101 DFRAATQFDLKP
-112 LSEIEK
+112 LSKTEE
-118 VSFKMKPFEHQLEA
+118 VSFKMKPFDHQLEA
-132 INFGLEHEKWLLLD
+132 INYGLSREKWLLLD

-188 IAKFSTESAVVLG
+188 IQKFSSESAVVLG
-201 EYTTRTGTIRY
+201 EYTTRTGTVRY

-220 QLRNPIEEFFVITNI
+220 QLKNPIEEFFVITNL

-241 RIIEAFKKSENS
+241 RIIEAFKKSSNK

-272 GTNLLKLDAPFKI
+272 GTNLLKLEAPFKV

-299 YVPLSWTEN
+299 YVPLSWTGN
-308 DQSTLTTYKS
+308 DQSILTTYKS
-318 QYCNFGGFKNAQ
+318 QYCNLGGIKDSQ
-330 VIGFKNLEVLQE
+330 VIGFKNLEVLRE
-342 EISNCSLRRTL
+342 EIERCSLRRTL

-362 KTVTIELLEL
+362 KSVKLEVL
-372 EDDQRKFYEAI
+372 EMEDSQRKFYEAI
-383 KEGVKEEADKIE
+383 KEGVKEEADKIT

-417 LTTQNICSV
+417 LTSQSISSC
-426 KVERCVELI
+426 KVDRCVELI
-435 SELTSQG
+435 QELTSQG

-451 KETLNELA
+451 KETINELA
-459 AKLGQFRYSIN
+459 TKLGQFRYSVN
-470 TGDTPD
+470 TGDVPD
-476 AIVGNNVDRFQNDPN
+476 GVVARNVDKFQEDPE
-491 EQVFAGTWGKVGTGW
+491 EQVFIGTWGKVGTGW
-506 TLNAASYLICLDT
+506 TLNAASYLICIDT

-532 VWRVNNER
+532 IWRVNNTR
-540 PAFITVLEC
+540 PAFITVLLC
-549 KDTIDERVQQIIE
+549 SDTIDERVQQIIE
-562 HKKELGEYLVDGVEF
+562 TKKELGEYLVDGVEQNGQATN
-577 SGTTSSKLDDELR
+577 SRLDDELR

>member
-1 MFSETPIISVISFI
+1 MI
-15 ETWEVLFIVYISE
+15 YITE
-28 ISPPKK
+28 ISPAKK
-34 ISGLSSICVAFDY
+34 ISGLSSIAVTFDF
-47 NPYIVD
+47 NQYIVD
-53 SLKTIP
+53 ALKTIP
-59 TYYYHKKDKVWEFPV
+59 TFYYHKKDNVWEFPV
-74 CYLGRLLDNLTFLDE
+74 CYLGRLLDSLTFLDE

-101 QFRQGQLFQEP
+101 EFHFNRQYNLEP

-132 INFGLEHEKWLLLD
+132 INYGLAQEKWLLLD

-161 TLKRRGI
+161 TLKRRGV

-188 IAKFSTESAVVLG
+188 IEKFSTESAVVLG
-201 EYTTRTGTIRY
+201 EYVTRTGTIRY
-212 RPMDKRAE
+212 RSMDKRAK
-220 QLRNPIEEFFVITNI
+220 QLLDPIDEFFVITNL

-241 RIIEAFKKSENS
+241 RIIEAFKKTRNK

-264 AATKTSQQ
+264 AATKSSQQ
-272 GTNLLKLDAPFKI
+272 GTNLLKLDAPFKV

-299 YVPLSWTEN
+299 YVPLSWTDN

-342 EISNCSLRRTL
+342 EINSCSLRRTL
-353 DQVRSDMPP
+353 DQVRTDMPP
-362 KTVTIELLEL
+362 KTVTLELLEPD
-372 EDDQRKFYEAI
+372 DDQRKFYEAI

-409 QATACPSL
+409 QATSCPSL
-417 LTTQNICSV
+417 LTTQNISSC
-426 KVERCVELI
+426 KVDRCVELI
-435 SELTSQG
+435 QELTSQG

-451 KETLNELA
+451 KETLKELA
-459 AKLGQFRYSIN
+459 VKLDQFRFSIN

-476 AIVGNNVDRFQNDPN
+476 AVVASNVTRFQDDPN

-532 VWRVNNER
+532 IWRVNNTR
-540 PAFITVLEC
+540 PAFITVLLC
-549 KDTIDERVQQIIE
+549 KETIDERVQQIIE
-562 HKKELGEYLVDGVEF
+562 AKKELGEYLVDGIEF
-577 SGTTSSKLDDELR
+577 TNAINNKLDDELR